1 MPRYRDDRHLR
12 VIEVWIVPA
21 RRLRII
27 HCDEKAGI
35 VLVGDLI
42 SSKVEGVHADAMQW
56 LFIIAPDFAAHPKP
70 TAGDAHHYWF
80 PGFDP
85 GSWRGCHTR
94 PSNPNSHLQPG
105 GNGLREHDTLEQRP
119 RAKVIRSVFVHPTC
133 PTSHDAFSGLTSVL
147 PTWTK
152 PLARRTL
159 RVRRTEKLV
168 ADVVWVTE
176 KGDSCDPFTPDDAGG
191 TPASQLFCDHYA
203 QLPASGDRIH
213 EVFWQVPRQAW
224 PQRTSKLASL
234 STDRTQADARYRRQ
248 RCRGTAILFHQ
259 DA

>member
-27 HCDEKAGI
+27 HRDEKAGI

-42 SSKVEGVHADAMQW
+42 SSKVEGVHEDAMQW

-70 TAGDAHHYWF
+70 TAWDAHHYWF

-85 GSWRGCHTR
+85 GSCRGCHTR

-133 PTSHDAFSGLTSVL
+133 PTSHNAFSGLTSVL
-147 PTWTK
+147 ATT
-152 PLARRTL
+152 R
-159 RVRRTEKLV
+159 
-168 ADVVWVTE
+168 
-176 KGDSCDPFTPDDAGG
+176 
-191 TPASQLFCDHYA
+191 
-203 QLPASGDRIH
+203 
-213 EVFWQVPRQAW
+213 
-224 PQRTSKLASL
+224 PQRSFVSHKALHAC
-234 STDRTQADARYRRQ
+234 RTIRR
-248 RCRGTAILFHQ
+248 CW
-259 DA
+259 

>member
-1 MPRYRDDRHLR
+1 MPRYRDDRHLQ

-70 TAGDAHHYWF
+70 TAWDAHHYWF

-133 PTSHDAFSGLTSVL
+133 PTSHNAFSGLTSVL
-147 PTWTK
+147 PTIRPK
-152 PLARRTL
+152 CA
-159 RVRRTEKLV
+159 VRIYSSAFMKAHWFFWSPRSIASTYPIGGEQ
-168 ADVVWVTE
+168 
-176 KGDSCDPFTPDDAGG
+176 AG
-191 TPASQLFCDHYA
+191 
-203 QLPASGDRIH
+203 
-213 EVFWQVPRQAW
+213 
-224 PQRTSKLASL
+224 
-234 STDRTQADARYRRQ
+234 
-248 RCRGTAILFHQ
+248 RCF
-259 DA
+259 